1 MNLIE
6 IDNTVCLIHM
16 TFREL
21 WAKGASKKIIWL
33 RVVQIE
39 WGKEMDDGERFS
51 DQRWKQQQEKRRFNI
66 TITNPTVRRAY
77 ISKARRR
84 GMSQLRNNIRRCTCS
99 QNGQQRRGKDRGREY
114 KENKYRRGPIRKKHV
129 TKRAGDNLD
138 SITVR
143 EKKLDTVE
151 E

>member
-21 WAKGASKKIIWL
+21 WAKGASNKRIWL

-39 WGKEMDDGERFS
+39 WGKDMDDGERFS

-66 TITNPTVRRAY
+66 TITNPTVRRSY

-84 GMSQLRNNIRRCTCS
+84 VMSKLRNNISRCTCS
-99 QNGQQRRGKDRGREY
+99 
-114 KENKYRRGPIRKKHV
+114 
-129 TKRAGDNLD
+129 
-138 SITVR
+138 
-143 EKKLDTVE
+143 
-151 E
+151 